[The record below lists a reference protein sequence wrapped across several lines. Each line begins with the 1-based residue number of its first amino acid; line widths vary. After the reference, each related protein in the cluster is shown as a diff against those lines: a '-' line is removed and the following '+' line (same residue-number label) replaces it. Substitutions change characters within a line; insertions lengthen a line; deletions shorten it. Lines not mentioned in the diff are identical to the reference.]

1 MTEELYE
8 VERSTRVLMA
18 IQGHISNR
26 GDGPSDA
33 GSRPILLVLA
43 SDVLFAHFFS
53 EAAQGR
59 LSEVCNWSRY
69 GEREDSPEL
78 RVRIAAADALMT
90 TWHSPFLRT
99 EMFGAN
105 SRVRLIAHCGGEV
118 KSRAEQ
124 QVIERIMVTN
134 AAEPM
139 ARPVA
144 EMALTLILTLVRR
157 IPEYAAEMRAGIVR
171 TNDIA
176 SEGETLRRRNVG
188 LIGFGRI
195 GQAFSDL
202 IRPLGVHL
210 YVTDP
215 YQSSKTVQTHEGN
228 PMPLDELLRSC
239 SVVVLAAGL
248 TPETRNLL
256 DKRRLA
262 LMADGSYLINV
273 ARGGLID
280 LEALLAELR
289 TGRIT
294 AALDVTDPFEP
305 LPADHELR
313 RLPNVLLT
321 PHIAAGGIEMRR
333 EIGDIAVNEV
343 CRFFRGEQPINVV
356 TREMLATM
364 T

>member
-8 VERSTRVLMA
+8 VEGSTRLLMA
-18 IQGHISNR
+18 IQDHKPNR
-26 GDGPSDA
+26 TDGPSDA
-33 GSRPILLVLA
+33 GSRPSLLVLA
-43 SDVLFAHFFS
+43 SDVLFDHFFS

-59 LSEVCNWSRY
+59 LSSVCNWSRY
-69 GEREDSPEL
+69 GGREDSSEL
-78 RVRIAAADALMT
+78 RDRIAAADALMT

-105 SRVRLIAHCGGEV
+105 PRVRLIAHCGGEV

-124 QVIERIMVTN
+124 QLIERIMVTN

-139 ARPVA
+139 AQPVA
-144 EMALTLILTLVRR
+144 EMALSLILTLVRR

-176 SEGETLRRRNVG
+176 SEGETICGRNVG

-202 IRPLGVHL
+202 IRPFGSRLFVA
-210 YVTDP
+210 DP
-215 YQSSKTVQTHEGN
+215 YRPSETVRAHGGR
-228 PMPLDELLRSC
+228 PVLLDELLRSC

-256 DKRRLA
+256 DKKRLA

-280 LEALLAELR
+280 TEALLAELR
-289 TGRIT
+289 TGRLT
-294 AALDVTDPFEP
+294 AALDVTDPLEP
-305 LPADHELR
+305 LPVDHELR

-333 EIGDIAVNEV
+333 AIGDIAVEEV
-343 CRFFRGEQPINVV
+343 CRFFRGEQPQNVV